1 MHRFFLFVFLLI
13 SSSLAQ
19 AKELKEL
26 KINFQP
32 AFGGH
37 EFTQPIYL
45 TALGDGS
52 GRIAVMGQL
61 GTVEVLDGSDDSS
74 PELILDIRDRVL
86 FNKNENEQGLLGLAF
101 HPLFADNGQLF
112 VNYSVNHN
120 KLGGPRRSVI
130 SRFKSKRGKVDPAS
144 EEILLT
150 IEQPYW
156 NHNGGTIV
164 FGPDGMLYIAVGD
177 GGKFDDPHGNGQDP
191 KTLLGSV
198 LRIDVD
204 ATSTV
209 DGKEVSYGIPKDNPF
224 ASKPDEGRGEVWAYG
239 LRNVWRMEFDLVTGE
254 LWAGDVGQ
262 NLWEEIDILEAGKN
276 YGWNVRE
283 GKHAF
288 KSSKGIETSEPY
300 QGDELIEPLWDY
312 HHDEGKSITGGH
324 VYRGKALPQLVGMY
338 LYADYI
344 TGRIYA
350 LDYDRT
356 NKTVRKNYILR
367 EKGMPVTSFGQD
379 ANGESYFM
387 QTDGLIYE
395 MTDKD

>member
-1 MHRFFLFVFLLI
+1 MHRLFICVLLFVI
-13 SSSLAQ
+13 ATSVTLARESTEI
-19 AKELKEL
+19 AVD
-26 KINFQP
+26 FQP

-61 GTVEVLDGSDDSS
+61 GTVEVLEGPDDPT
-74 PELILDIRDRVL
+74 PELFLDIRDRVL

-112 VNYSVNHN
+112 VNYSIQHD

-130 SRFKSKRGKVDPAS
+130 SRFTTQNGQADPAS
-144 EEILLT
+144 EKVLMT

-177 GGKFDDPHGNGQDP
+177 GGKWGDPHGNGQNP

-204 ATSTV
+204 AKSTV
-209 DGKEVSYGIPKDNPF
+209 DGKELSYGIPDDNPF
-224 ASKPDEGRGEVWAYG
+224 ASNPDEGRGEVWAYG
-239 LRNVWRMEFDLVTGE
+239 LRNVWRMEFDPKTGE

-262 NLWEEIDILEAGKN
+262 NLWEEIDILEAGRN

-283 GKHAF
+283 GKHAYE
-288 KSSKGIETSEPY
+288 SENGTSKPY
-300 QGDELIEPLWDY
+300 QNDELIEPIWDY

-324 VYRGKALPQLVGMY
+324 VYRGKALPELTGMY

-350 LDYDRT
+350 LDYDR
-356 NKTVRKNYILR
+356 KTKQVRKNHILR
-367 EKGMPVTSFGQD
+367 EKGMPITSFGQD

-387 QTDGLIYE
+387 QTDGLIYQITE
-395 MTDKD
+395 KD